1 MAVVR
6 GRGKGSDFFFS
17 HIISEEKLMLADFGG
32 KQRCGQNEKP
42 KDRLFQKQQCWDIWG
57 HTL

>member
-1 MAVVR
+1 
-6 GRGKGSDFFFS
+6 
-17 HIISEEKLMLADFGG
+17 MLADFGG